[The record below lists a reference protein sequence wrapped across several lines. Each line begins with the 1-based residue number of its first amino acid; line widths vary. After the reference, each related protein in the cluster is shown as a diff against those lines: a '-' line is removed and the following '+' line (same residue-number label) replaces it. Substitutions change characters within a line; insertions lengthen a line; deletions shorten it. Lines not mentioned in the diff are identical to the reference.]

1 MKTQLLAAALC
12 SLSLLANLARAQD
25 ADQVVIQYDCIPNYA
40 NWGGVTAEYLKES
53 GVKVPPDMKGSS
65 AAMAAL
71 EAEQANPQAD
81 LAYYSGAI
89 GYQATVKGLHQPYK
103 PAGFDKIPDG
113 LKDPEGK
120 WWTVHTASIAIL
132 VNTSALKGAPVPKS
146 FEDLLKPAYKGMVA
160 YDDPTW
166 GGTGYTF
173 VYGINA
179 VLGGGPDLGKGFD
192 YLKKLDANVLSYP
205 RENIYNDL
213 LRGEIPIW
221 INADGN
227 GLKAKYVD
235 HAPIETVIA
244 SEGTVAMP
252 LVVGMVKNDPHP
264 AATKKY
270 LDWLLTDNAQKL
282 FAEAFFRP
290 VMKVDLGPK
299 LSGQFLPDTDY
310 TKTVVLPLSEMAAQ
324 SNAVKERWTKEIRGS
339 R

>member
-1 MKTQLLAAALC
+1 MKTRLLAVALC
-12 SLSLLANLARAQD
+12 SLSLFAHAARTQD
-25 ADQVVIQYDCIPNYA
+25 ADKFVVQYDCIPNYA
-40 NWGGVTAEYLKES
+40 NWGGVTAEYLKET

-89 GYQATVKGLHQPYK
+89 GYQATVKGLHQGYK

-120 WWTVHTASIAIL
+120 WWTVHTASVAIL

-179 VLGGGPDLGKGFD
+179 VLGGGPDLGKGFE

-235 HAPIETVIA
+235 HAPIETIIA
-244 SEGTVAMP
+244 AEGTVAMP
-252 LVVGMVKNDPHP
+252 LVIGMVKNDPHP
-264 AATKKY
+264 EATKKY

-299 LSGQFLPDTDY
+299 LSGQFLPDSAY
-310 TKTVVLPLSEMAAQ
+310 AKTVVLPLSEMAAQ